1 MERNIGMDLENVYF
15 FNGSAYAGKS
25 TMVKRL
31 AEKYD
36 GIACEENYHESLMG
50 GLDWNEFPN
59 LGYTANLK
67 DWADFIRRTPDEY
80 AKWIEDVA
88 KECEI
93 LELRILED
101 LVKTTDKKIFVD
113 TNISLETLG
122 KITDKDHVLIMLADP
137 SISVSRFFD
146 RPDSEKQFLY
156 QLLLKEKNPDA
167 AIANFR
173 ACLEKVNSQENYDK
187 FLHSGFQILL
197 KDESRSIDETMQM
210 VELYLKLVGQLSLA
224 LAKIDVVV
232 DDMNILKNVCEWA
245 IPALNEKVVI
255 DKSFLESYQR
265 RFRELYDEL
274 PKQIIHRD
282 PNPSNII
289 TNDDKWGFIDFD
301 LSECSVRIYD
311 PCYAASAILSES
323 FELDNPDKLKKWI
336 EIFREIMYGYDA
348 VAKLTESEKEA
359 IPYVLL
365 ANQFIATSWFAD
377 KDKYKDIYEVNV
389 SMTEWM
395 IDHFENLKI

>member
-1 MERNIGMDLENVYF
+1 
-15 FNGSAYAGKS
+15 
-25 TMVKRL
+25 
-31 AEKYD
+31 
-36 GIACEENYHESLMG
+36 
-50 GLDWNEFPN
+50 
-59 LGYTANLK
+59 
-67 DWADFIRRTPDEY
+67 
-80 AKWIEDVA
+80 
-88 KECEI
+88 
-93 LELRILED
+93 
-101 LVKTTDKKIFVD
+101 
-113 TNISLETLG
+113 
-122 KITDKDHVLIMLADP
+122 
-137 SISVSRFFD
+137 
-146 RPDSEKQFLY
+146 
-156 QLLLKEKNPDA
+156 
-167 AIANFR
+167 
-173 ACLEKVNSQENYDK
+173 
-187 FLHSGFQILL
+187 
-197 KDESRSIDETMQM
+197 
-210 VELYLKLVGQLSLA
+210 
-224 LAKIDVVV
+224 
-232 DDMNILKNVCEWA
+232 MNILKNVCEWA

-255 DKSFLESYQR
+255 DLRVFQQSYQR

-289 TNDDKWGFIDFD
+289 TNDDKLGDLLIFD

-359 IPYVLL
+359 IPYVYL
-365 ANQFIATSWFAD
+365 QISSQQHRGFAD

>member
-1 MERNIGMDLENVYF
+1 MLQLKLSYG
-15 FNGSAYAGKS
+15 
-25 TMVKRL
+25 T
-31 AEKYD
+31 EK
-36 GIACEENYHESLMG
+36 ISCLMSRHY
-50 GLDWNEFPN
+50 L
-59 LGYTANLK
+59 
-67 DWADFIRRTPDEY
+67 DEY
-80 AKWIEDVA
+80 
-88 KECEI
+88 
-93 LELRILED
+93 
-101 LVKTTDKKIFVD
+101 
-113 TNISLETLG
+113 
-122 KITDKDHVLIMLADP
+122 
-137 SISVSRFFD
+137 
-146 RPDSEKQFLY
+146 
-156 QLLLKEKNPDA
+156 
-167 AIANFR
+167 
-173 ACLEKVNSQENYDK
+173 LEKARFIGE
-187 FLHSGFQILL
+187 I
-197 KDESRSIDETMQM
+197 
-210 VELYLKLVGQLSLA
+210 VGQLSLA